1 IDPRTLCPY
10 CDSLLPTRPTPFLT
24 QLLDQTFSRSYPD
37 PWPVNRLGRTAQSI
51 VFAAV
56 CHRHALESETIPEAE
71 AQGWPT
77 NINWEALKV
86 RVLEMENDLEQILAD
101 RDDEEKETQRYEFQ
115 PESEKTPRM
124 RCVFWEDLLRALK
137 AEGPKSVKGLQ
148 AQFTNFEK
156 TQPGYYGEQGAVII
170 HQILYDMFPLG
181 TIDPDLVR
189 PFTPNEFIL
198 RILVPEVG
206 MRLII
211 QDMSLSVD
219 SRLDKRRAVAVLR
232 ASARYGVA
240 MFPVDG
246 GD

>member
-1 IDPRTLCPY
+1 
-10 CDSLLPTRPTPFLT
+10 
-24 QLLDQTFSRSYPD
+24 
-37 PWPVNRLGRTAQSI
+37 
-51 VFAAV
+51 V

-101 RDDEEKETQRYEFQ
+101 RVR
-115 PESEKTPRM
+115 KTPRM
-124 RCVFWEDLLRALK
+124 RCIFWEDLLRALK

-219 SRLDKRRAVAVLR
+219 SRLDKKRAVAVLR

-240 MFPVDG
+240 MFP
-246 GD
+246 

>member
-1 IDPRTLCPY
+1 MVHI
-10 CDSLLPTRPTPFLT
+10 SNNLLG
-24 QLLDQTFSRSYPD
+24 S
-37 PWPVNRLGRTAQSI
+37 
-51 VFAAV
+51 
-56 CHRHALESETIPEAE
+56 
-71 AQGWPT
+71 
-77 NINWEALKV
+77 
-86 RVLEMENDLEQILAD
+86 
-101 RDDEEKETQRYEFQ
+101 
-115 PESEKTPRM
+115 
-124 RCVFWEDLLRALK
+124 
-137 AEGPKSVKGLQ
+137 
-148 AQFTNFEK
+148 
-156 TQPGYYGEQGAVII
+156 YGEQGAVII

-219 SRLDKRRAVAVLR
+219 SRLDKKRAVAVLR

-246 GD
+246 GDNNGDNNEVIGVGDQIIMQRAQKRRKEIEIEEGEEAGWWDSEQEKKKKKKQAKKKAEKKPQNRRKSKQTSRSKSA